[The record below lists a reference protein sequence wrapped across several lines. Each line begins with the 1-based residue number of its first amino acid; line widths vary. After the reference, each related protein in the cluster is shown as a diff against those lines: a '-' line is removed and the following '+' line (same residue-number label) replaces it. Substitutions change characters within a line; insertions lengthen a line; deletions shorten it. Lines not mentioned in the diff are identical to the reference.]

1 MTRRTGVTY
10 DNRALGELLEE
21 SQDLQSDAMR
31 ATQEPLA
38 ELVELGH
45 ERRARGIDPD
55 EVRQFGEVRRTAI
68 SDRLATGAVA
78 MGGFA
83 AVLLALTAG
92 AASAAGDDVQILQTA
107 ASLENLAVATYGVA
121 LTLPFIGGATANG
134 VVKAFAMKTKDQHAE
149 HAKAFNAAVQQLGGK
164 AQTNPDPVLLGVVNQ
179 AKPTLT
185 GPAAVIDLAIQLET
199 GAAETYNAN
208 TAALSDKNA
217 RNVTASIMGVEAQHV
232 AVLNAVKGVLAT
244 GHPEYI
250 ALPPPLDNLPAAA
263 GSIGFPDAFL
273 KTDQARPAA
282 EGAVK

>member
-1 MTRRTGVTY
+1 MTTGPS
-10 DNRALGELLEE
+10 ASCLEE

-31 ATQEPLA
+31 ATREPLA
-38 ELVELGH
+38 ALVEIGQ

-55 EVRQFGEVRRTAI
+55 EVRQFHEDRRAGVLE
-68 SDRLATGAVA
+68 RLGTGALA
-78 MGGFA
+78 AGGFG
-83 AVLLALTAG
+83 AVLLALTAT
-92 AASAAGDDVQILQTA
+92 AANAAGDDVQILQTA

-121 LTLPFIGGATANG
+121 LTLPFIGGASANA
-134 VVKAFAMKTKDQHAE
+134 VVKAFAMKTKGQHVE
-149 HAKAFNAAVQQLGGK
+149 HAQAFNAAAQQLGGK

-185 GPAAVIDLAIQLET
+185 GPAEVVDLAIKLET

-232 AVLNAVKGVLAT
+232 AVLNAVKGVLVT
-244 GHPEYI
+244 GHPEFI
-250 ALPPPLDNLPAAA
+250 ALPPPLDKLPAAA
-263 GSIGFPDAFL
+263 GSFGFPDAFL
-273 KTDQARPAA
+273 KTDQARPAD